1 MLSQFTFKNFKS
13 YKDETTLDFEA
24 VSGQGFA
31 ESLLSDGF
39 KHEYLPV
46 SVIYG
51 PNGGGKS
58 NVLEALAT
66 LIRLVSFPIFAIRGT
81 LKQSVIPMAPF
92 LFNSTSANEPIE
104 FEVFF
109 QPGDEYEYKYSLHIL
124 NLKIVNEQLYRRKL
138 INNGRITK
146 LFTRDKN
153 GIELGASIS
162 KKSINREVNDHMP
175 YLSFLASNYNIESIN
190 SAAQWFEQCGIINYS
205 LPAAENQIIWNNDD
219 RFKER
224 LISLLNDTGVD
235 ITDIVKVE
243 NEDKSGAF
251 VYFEHTV
258 NNNKYRLSLDLESNG
273 TKKLFSLLPYVMK
286 ALNDGRLLIVDEL
299 DAKLHPKLLKYIIM
313 LFKNPE
319 VNRKKAQLV
328 FTSHDVST
336 MKSSVFRTDEIWF
349 AYKKDD
355 ESSDLY
361 SLYELRDENGN
372 HIGTHTAFDKQ
383 YLEGRY
389 GADPYL
395 KNMMDWS

>member
-1 MLSQFTFKNFKS
+1 MLTQFTFKNYKS
-13 YKDETTLDFEA
+13 YKDETILDFQA
-24 VSGQGFA
+24 VSGQGFS

-39 KHEYLPV
+39 RNDYLPV
-46 SVIYG
+46 AVIYG

-58 NVLEALAT
+58 NALEALST
-66 LIRLVSFPIFAIRGT
+66 LIHLVTSPIFAIRGT
-81 LKQSVIPMAPF
+81 FNQLAPTIVPF
-92 LFNSTSANEPIE
+92 LFNDTSAKEPIE

-109 QPGDEYEYKYSLHIL
+109 QPGDEYEYKYTIHIL
-124 NLKIVNEQLYRRKL
+124 NSKIVNEELYRRKL

-146 LFTRDKN
+146 LFVRDEN
-153 GIELGASIS
+153 SIELGASIN
-162 KKSINREVNDHMP
+162 KKTINRDVNDKMP
-175 YLSFLASNYNIESIN
+175 YLSFLAANYNIESIN

-205 LPAAENQIIWNNDD
+205 IPNMENRFLWLGEKN
-219 RFKER
+219 FKEK
-224 LISLLNDTGVD
+224 LIQLLNDTGVNISD
-235 ITDIVKVE
+235 IIKIE
-243 NEDKSGAF
+243 NEDKSEAHM
-251 VYFEHTV
+251 YFEHTV
-258 NNNKYRLSLDLESNG
+258 NNNKYRLHLDLESNG

-286 ALNDGRLLIVDEL
+286 ALNEGRLLIVDEL

-319 VNRKKAQLV
+319 INKKKAQLV

-349 AYKKDD
+349 AYKKED

-372 HIGTHTAFDKQ
+372 HIGPHTAFDKQ